1 MTYDAAKE
9 QGRGCVWVDAWRS
22 LRTSREQV
30 VAPALHGG
38 AWRQQDNREFG
49 LTRGRHGF
57 CMSSPRSPRGE
68 AARCGSFR
76 FPTTWDRGR
85 PP

>member
-1 MTYDAAKE
+1 MTYDAAK
-9 QGRGCVWVDAWRS
+9 QHGRGCVWLDAWLS
-22 LRTSREQV
+22 LRTSPEQSM
-30 VAPALHGG
+30 VAALHGG
-38 AWRQQDNREFG
+38 ARRLRDDREFG
-49 LTRGRHGF
+49 LPTGRHGF
-57 CMSSPRSPRGE
+57 CISSPRSPRGE